1 MSKSIRVLVGSA
13 IATVPLLIAQ
23 VGEVTAQSLESFA
36 VISGQ
41 SLTNTGPTTISGN
54 IAVSPGTSYTGSG
67 SVTQTGE
74 TFLGDAVAGRTQ
86 NALSTLYTVL
96 SGRPTSNGGNLTGQ
110 DLGGQTLSAGVY
122 NFDTSAGLAAGQT
135 LTLDGG
141 GNPDAIFIFNI
152 GSTLTAGSG
161 SSVVLQ
167 NGAQGGNVFY
177 RIGSSATLD
186 TSADLVGQI
195 VALTSVTMNTSAT
208 IDCGAAYARNGS
220 VTLDSNTIQI
230 CTLAGSG
237 FDTVVDGTPP
247 TEPVTVVDGTPPTE
261 PVTVVDGTPPTEPVT
276 VVANTPLNDN
286 QASAAAALSN
296 FVANGGV
303 LPIEIAILAAIQTPD
318 ELAASLSQLLGEV
331 STGVAPMGMQ
341 SMDAFLDTVIRS
353 GRNPRTQI
361 APPRDQEVPIGLVPD
376 RTNEVSNAKY
386 DLPEAVVA
394 KQTLAYAAPAA
405 VQARP
410 WDIWFSGYGSRHVI
424 DSDADRGWH
433 ELNSNNSGIA
443 AGLNFSPNSNS
454 DLGIALSWNKADFA
468 VDNSFGTG
476 TSDTVYVAL
485 RGRSSSDRGY
495 VEGALA
501 YGRSDIATDRTVTI
515 AGADRLI
522 GETTANSL
530 AAHVEAGYH
539 MAIFT
544 PFVGL
549 RAKSIT
555 TQAYSESAMS
565 GSSSY
570 ALRYDEA
577 TNTSLRTELGISM
590 NWPTDGAAS
599 GTPAFGLRAAW
610 AHELASNEP
619 QTRSFVTVPG
629 VAFPVSGVPQDR
641 DSLILASSVGIG
653 AENGLYLDGAVNA
666 EYSSNSQDLGGSLTV
681 GYRW

>member
-23 VGEVTAQSLESFA
+23 VSEVTAQSLESFA

-110 DLGGQTLSAGVY
+110 DLGGQTLSAGIY

-208 IDCGAAYARNGS
+208 IDCGAAYARDGS

-237 FDTVVDGTPP
+237 FDTVI
-247 TEPVTVVDGTPPTE
+247 
-261 PVTVVDGTPPTEPVT
+261 DGTPPTEPVT
-276 VVANTPLNDN
+276 VVASTPLNDN
-286 QASAAAALSN
+286 QASVAEALSN

-361 APPRDQEVPIGLVPD
+361 APPRYQEVPIGLVPD
-376 RTNEVSNAKY
+376 RTNEVSTVKY
-386 DLPEAVVA
+386 DLPEAVTA

-410 WDIWFSGYGSRHVI
+410 WDIWFSGYGSRHAI
-424 DSDADRGWH
+424 DGDADRGWH
-433 ELNSNNSGIA
+433 ELSSNNSGIA
-443 AGLNFSPNSNS
+443 AGLNFSPNSSS
-454 DLGIALSWNKADFA
+454 DLGIALSWNTADFA
-468 VDNSFGTG
+468 LENGFGSG
-476 TSDTVYVAL
+476 ASETVFVAL
-485 RGRSSSDRGY
+485 RGQTAFDSGY
-495 VEGALA
+495 VKGALA
-501 YGRSDIATDRTVTI
+501 YGRSDITTDRTVTI
-515 AGADRLI
+515 AGVDRLI

-539 MAIFT
+539 MGVFT
-544 PFVGL
+544 PFAGL
-549 RAKSIT
+549 RAKSFT
-555 TQAYSESAMS
+555 TQAYSESAVS

-590 NWPTDGAAS
+590 NWPTDGAVS
-599 GTPAFGLRAAW
+599 GAPEFGLRAAW

-619 QTRSFVTVPG
+619 QTRSFVTVTG

-653 AENGLYLDGAVNA
+653 SDNGLYLDGAVNA

>member
-1 MSKSIRVLVGSA
+1 MSKSIRILVGSA
-13 IATVPLLIAQ
+13 IATVPFLIAQ

-74 TFLGDAVAGRTQ
+74 TFLGNAVAGRTQ

-96 SGRPTSNGGNLTGQ
+96 AGRPTSKGGNLTGQ

-122 NFDTSAGLAAGQT
+122 NYDTSAGLAAGQT

-195 VALTSVTMNTSAT
+195 VALTSITMNTSAT

-230 CTLAGSG
+230 CTLAGNG
-237 FDTVVDGTPP
+237 FDTVADGTPL
-247 TEPVTVVDGTPPTE
+247 TV
-261 PVTVVDGTPPTEPVT
+261 
-276 VVANTPLNDN
+276 N
-286 QASAAAALSN
+286 QTSATTALSD
-296 FVANGGV
+296 FVTNGGV
-303 LPIEIAILAAIQTPD
+303 LPIEIAILAATQSRE
-318 ELAASLSQLLGEV
+318 ELATSLAQLSGEV

-341 SMDAFLDTVIRS
+341 SMDAFLDTVMTS
-353 GRNPRTQI
+353 GSNSRLQVS
-361 APPRDQEVPIGLVPD
+361 APPVQGVPIGMVPD
-376 RTNEVSNAKY
+376 RTNEVSTAKY
-386 DLPEAVVA
+386 DLPEAVMA
-394 KQTLAYAAPAA
+394 KQSLAYAAPEA

-410 WDIWFSGYGSRHVI
+410 WDIWFSGYGSRNAI
-424 DSDADRGWH
+424 DGDASRG
-433 ELNSNNSGIA
+433 LQKISSNNSGIA
-443 AGLNFSPNSNS
+443 AGLNFSPNSGS
-454 DLGIALSWNKADFA
+454 DLGIALSWNTADFA

-485 RGRSSSDRGY
+485 RGRTSSDRGY

-501 YGRSDIATDRTVTI
+501 YGRSDIATDRTLTI

-555 TQAYSESAMS
+555 TQAYSESAIS

-577 TNTSLRTELGISM
+577 ANTSLRTELGMSM
-590 NWPTDGAAS
+590 NWPAGGAVS
-599 GTPAFGLRAAW
+599 GTPEFGLRAAW

-619 QTRSFVTVPG
+619 GTTSFLTSPG
-629 VAFPVSGVPQDR
+629 VAFPVYGVAQDR

-653 AENGLYLDGAVNA
+653 ADNGLYLDGAVNA
-666 EYSSNSQDLGGSLTV
+666 EYSSNSQDFGGSLTV

>member
-247 TEPVTVVDGTPPTE
+247 TEPVTVV
-261 PVTVVDGTPPTEPVT
+261 
-276 VVANTPLNDN
+276 ASTPLNDN

-318 ELAASLSQLLGEV
+318 ELAESLSQLLGEV

-341 SMDAFLDTVIRS
+341 SMDAFLDTVIKS

-376 RTNEVSNAKY
+376 RTNEVSTAKY

-433 ELNSNNSGIA
+433 ELSSNNSGIA
-443 AGLNFSPNSNS
+443 AGLNFSPNSSS

-485 RGRSSSDRGY
+485 RGRSSSNRGY
-495 VEGALA
+495 VDGALA

-570 ALRYDEA
+570 ALRYEEA

-599 GTPAFGLRAAW
+599 GTPEFGLRAAW

-641 DSLILASSVGIG
+641 NSLILASSVGMG
-653 AENGLYLDGAVNA
+653 ADNGLYLDGAVNA

>member
-1 MSKSIRVLVGSA
+1 MVVARAGDAS
-13 IATVPLLIAQ
+13 
-23 VGEVTAQSLESFA
+23 AQSLESFA

-41 SLTNTGPTTISGN
+41 SVTNTGPTTISGN

-86 NALSTLYTVL
+86 NTLSTLYTVL

-186 TSADLVGQI
+186 TSADLIGQI
-195 VALTSVTMNTSAT
+195 VALTSVTLNTAAT

-230 CTLAGSG
+230 CTLAGGG

-247 TEPVTVVDGTPPTE
+247 AEPVIVVDGIPPTEPVIVVGGTPPTEPVIVVDGTPPTQ
-261 PVTVVDGTPPTEPVT
+261 PVPVMPR
-276 VVANTPLNDN
+276 TPLNDN
-286 QASAAAALSN
+286 EASVATVLSN

-303 LPIEIAILAAIQTPD
+303 LPIEIAILAAVQTPD
-318 ELAASLSQLLGEV
+318 ELAASLSQLVGEV
-331 STGVAPMGMQ
+331 STGVAPMGLQ

-353 GRNPRTQI
+353 SRNPRTQV
-361 APPRDQEVPIGLVPD
+361 APKRDQEVPIGLVPD
-376 RTNEVSNAKY
+376 RTNEVSTAKY
-386 DLPEAVVA
+386 DRPEAVVA
-394 KQTLAYAAPAA
+394 TQTLAYAAPVA
-405 VQARP
+405 VPAQP
-410 WDIWFSGYGSRHVI
+410 WDVWFAGYGSRHVT
-424 DSDADRGWH
+424 DSDADRSWQ
-433 ELNSNNSGIA
+433 ELSANNSGIA
-443 AGLNFSPNSNS
+443 AGLNFSPNSSSNF
-454 DLGIALSWNKADFA
+454 GIALSWNKADFA
-468 VDNSFGTG
+468 LDNSFGTG

-485 RGRSSSDRGY
+485 RGRTSSDHGY

-515 AGADRLI
+515 AGPDRLV

-539 MAIFT
+539 MARFT

-555 TQAYSESAMS
+555 TQAYSETAIS

-577 TNTSLRTELGISM
+577 TNTSLRTELGIAM

-599 GTPAFGLRAAW
+599 GTPEFGLRAAW

-619 QTRSFVTVPG
+619 NTRSFVTVPG
-629 VAFPVSGVPQDR
+629 VTFPVSSAPQNR
-641 DSLILASSVGIG
+641 DSFILESSVGIS
-653 AENGLYLDGAVNA
+653 ADNGLYLEGAINA
-666 EYSSNSQDLGGSLTV
+666 EYSSNSKDVGGSLTV